1 MVEVLNAMQLLNRH
15 VKDLKWIKEWLRVCK
30 CPKERC
36 PEFKRKQGYRSSLDD
51 MDKAAYEHY
60 GVQLNAACNVGY
72 GTADS
77 VPIIGF
83 DDWDEAEYYIEEE
96 SSDFVYPDTDD
107 IEELRSR
114 IKQDYD
120 YIYATKDLFINYFL
134 VNAEKENATAN
145 IIKREH
151 RDDGHKTIGV
161 EIIISH
167 KSYRFHCR
175 SEHYYDLHPE
185 IPVDE
190 SKQEAKF
197 NIYNYSKSEVANAMQ
212 IVEEFLKSRNI
223 QLPMRG

>member
-107 IEELRSR
+107 IEELRSC

-120 YIYATKDLFINYFL
+120 YIYATSLTDLYDPLTMPDKLRKAHIANDKAVMSAYGFSMKMTEADCVAELMKLYQKLI
-134 VNAEKENATAN
+134 AEKQ
-145 IIKREH
+145 K
-151 RDDGHKTIGV
+151 
-161 EIIISH
+161 
-167 KSYRFHCR
+167 
-175 SEHYYDLHPE
+175 
-185 IPVDE
+185 
-190 SKQEAKF
+190 
-197 NIYNYSKSEVANAMQ
+197 
-212 IVEEFLKSRNI
+212 
-223 QLPMRG
+223 